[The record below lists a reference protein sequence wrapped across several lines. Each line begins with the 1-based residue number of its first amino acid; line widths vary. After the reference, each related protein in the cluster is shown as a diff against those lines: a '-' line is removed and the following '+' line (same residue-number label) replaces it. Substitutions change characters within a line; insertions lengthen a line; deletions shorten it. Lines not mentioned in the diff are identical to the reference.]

1 MCPVFQGTVNS
12 YQGAR
17 QYCSADF
24 QSAVSRISNPQK
36 VVLVRTPSRLEAGDT
51 AGWKPALQDSTAIA
65 PHSEF
70 ERPQSLVGL
79 RSKTSLNRYLAC
91 PDARITGQDA
101 ARRPVPPQA
110 GSLCYERSGD
120 DYDKSPPPFQ

>member
-1 MCPVFQGTVNS
+1 MTRIKTLTLPLVGLRSKTPLTVLYRQKRGQMCRVFQGTVNS

-36 VVLVRTPSRLEAGDT
+36 VVFVRTSSRLEAGDT

-70 ERPQSLVGL
+70 E
-79 RSKTSLNRYLAC
+79 
-91 PDARITGQDA
+91 
-101 ARRPVPPQA
+101 PP
-110 GSLCYERSGD
+110 
-120 DYDKSPPPFQ
+120 